1 MSLDKP
7 QQRHDNG
14 DQGANAPQ
22 EQREGGL
29 FSHVMEDISKT
40 VNYDLALNGW
50 NNTVGADK
58 AHKAEKNEGQ
68 EVSNAADIWTTLKAT
83 QKNGS
88 MMGQADAATC
98 DREKAIDGAQYNTD
112 GLYVS
117 ASAAAKAEQWFDDR
131 VNNKKAA

>member
-7 QQRHDNG
+7 PHSQDNG
-14 DQGANAPQ
+14 DQAANSPQ

-29 FSHVMEDISKT
+29 FAHVMEDISKT

-58 AHKAEKNEGQ
+58 AHKAERNEAN
-68 EVSNAADIWTTLKAT
+68 EVNNAVDIWSALKAT

-88 MMGQADAATC
+88 MMGQVDVATS
-98 DREKAIDGAQYNTD
+98 DRERAFDGAQYSTD

-117 ASAAAKAEQWFDDR
+117 ATAAAMADQRFDSIL
-131 VNNKKAA
+131 KPQKAA

>member
-7 QQRHDNG
+7 PQSKDNG
-14 DQGANAPQ
+14 DQAANSPP

-50 NNTVGADK
+50 NSTVGADR

-68 EVSNAADIWTTLKAT
+68 EVREAADIWTTLKAT

-88 MMGQADAATC
+88 MMGQPDAATS

-117 ASAAAKAEQWFDDR
+117 ASAAAKADRWFENQ
-131 VNNKKAA
+131 VNKAA